1 MVPSNEADASSA
13 TPSQAWVRDISLF
26 LGGQTASLL
35 GSSLVQY
42 AVLWYLTL
50 TTKDGTILALS
61 IVFGFLPQ
69 AIVSI
74 FGGVWADRHN
84 RKFLI
89 MGADAAIALATL
101 ALALL
106 MLNGVDSLWLIF
118 AVLAVRST
126 GAGIQTPA
134 VSAVIPQ
141 IVPQDK
147 LMRINGIN
155 GTIQSAMMIV
165 APALAAILYANLDL
179 EYIFF
184 IDVVTAVIGIGLLA
198 LVPLKA
204 VSRGDELAGYFDD
217 LKEGVRYVR
226 THPYVMWLLSLFGAV
241 MVLGAAPSMLTPL
254 MVARTFGEE
263 VWKLTAL
270 ELAFSIGMMISGA
283 LVAAIGDRFQRT
295 SLIVWS
301 TLVLAGLT
309 AALGLSPFLWVFLT
323 VMFLVGF
330 AIPFFTVPSFTVL
343 QESVEPDRLGR
354 VFGFVSIVGAV
365 SMPIGMAVFGPLADV
380 FSVQTVL
387 IVAGLLTFVAAALA
401 FLTPGGRAALTYVRE
416 HRPAAP
422 EGAEPSAESPAPQPN
437 SQQEAPPSPLLP

>member
-1 MVPSNEADASSA
+1 MTALEPTLADR
-13 TPSQAWVRDISLF
+13 TWVRHISLF
-26 LGGQTASLL
+26 LGGQTVSLL

-89 MGADAAIALATL
+89 MGSDACIAIATL

-106 MLNGVDSLWLIF
+106 MMSGVESLWLIF
-118 AVLAVRST
+118 TVLAVRST
-126 GAGIQTPA
+126 GAGIQAPA
-134 VSAVIPQ
+134 VSAAIPQ
-141 IVPQDK
+141 IVPTEK
-147 LMRINGIN
+147 LLRINGIN

-165 APALAAILYANLDL
+165 APAAAAVLYANLDL

-184 IDVVTAVIGIGLLA
+184 IDVVTAAIGIGLLA
-198 LVPLKA
+198 LIPLRA
-204 VSRGDELAGYFDD
+204 VDRGDERVGYFDD
-217 LKEGVRYVR
+217 LREGFRYVR
-226 THPYVMWLLSLFGAV
+226 SHHYVMWMLSLFGAV

-254 MVARTFGEE
+254 MVARSFGEE

-270 ELAFSIGMMISGA
+270 ELAFSIGMMIAGA
-283 LVAAIGDRFQRT
+283 VVATWGDRFQRT
-295 SLIVWS
+295 TLIIWS
-301 TLVLAGLT
+301 TISLAALT
-309 AALGLSPFLWVFLT
+309 IGLGLSPLLWIFLT

-330 AIPFFTVPSFTVL
+330 AIPFFTTPSFTVL
-343 QESVEPDRLGR
+343 QESVEPERLGR

-365 SMPIGMAVFGPLADV
+365 SMPIGMVVFGPLANV
-380 FSVQTVL
+380 ISVQSVL
-387 IVAGLLTFVAAALA
+387 IIAGSLMVIAAALA
-401 FLTPGGRAALTYVRE
+401 FVTPGGRAALTYVRE
-416 HRPAAP
+416 HRPTDDSEAAAVP
-422 EGAEPSAESPAPQPN
+422 EPAP
-437 SQQEAPPSPLLP
+437 